1 MRMLERRTSLTD
13 EELFQAVKSSHA
25 ALGGDDLT
33 STLMRMEITGLI
45 TVSSLPKG
53 KRLVQ
58 LAEGCRASRYDAH
71 KKRR

>member
-1 MRMLERRTSLTD
+1 LRASTRKEESWKIEPLHVTPMRMPEKRTSLTD

-33 STLMRMEITGLI
+33 KTLMRMEITGLI

-53 KRLVQ
+53 
-58 LAEGCRASRYDAH
+58 
-71 KKRR
+71 